1 MTAQETLAKA
11 REITQGTTCFV
22 MPVRGR
28 YKVCRRVAGRVIPL
42 GYRADATQLC
52 AWLRKLTQTKGH
64 PAPIQPVTI
73 LGEI

>member
-1 MTAQETLAKA
+1 MTPAETLAKA

-22 MPVRGR
+22 MPVGGR

-42 GYRADATQLC
+42 GYCSDADQLC
-52 AWLRKLTQTKGH
+52 TWLRKLTKTKGN
-64 PAPIQPVTI
+64 PAPVKPETM